1 MLTTSKLQKFS
12 IGCSAIAAAAFGGFV
27 QPASA
32 AEQFNPQGVQFDRDT
47 IVEFEF
53 LRSNNKAQST
63 FGVVN
68 LATGERTPLI
78 AETRATDK
86 PKGTNY
92 IGTPGKAVRK
102 PYAEFTFQSN
112 TAYGFYLESKVKGK
126 APVVVYSTPDKN
138 GGAQVVNFD
147 NDATALGSQGIK
159 MAWND
164 GVSSNSSFDAF
175 TVIAGGGVGCPCKAS
190 AALTTP
196 LPPEAPPAT
205 TRKRIRGRG

>member
-1 MLTTSKLQKFS
+1 MLKTAKLQKLS
-12 IGCSAIAAAAFGGFV
+12 IGCSAIAAAAFGSFV

-32 AEQFNPQGVQFDRDT
+32 AEQFNSQGVQFDRDT
-47 IVEFEF
+47 IIEFEF
-53 LRSNNKAQST
+53 LRSNNQAQST

-86 PKGTNY
+86 PKGKDYT
-92 IGTPGKAVRK
+92 GTAGKAVRK

-112 TAYGFYLESKVKGK
+112 TSYGFYLESKAKGK

-138 GGAQVVNFD
+138 GGAQLANFD
-147 NDATALGSQGIK
+147 NDVT
-159 MAWND
+159 
-164 GVSSNSSFDAF
+164 AF

-190 AALTTP
+190 SALTTP
-196 LPPEAPPAT
+196 LPPEAVPVRKYKKGPPA
-205 TRKRIRGRG
+205 RG

>member
-27 QPASA
+27 QPVSA
-32 AEQFNPQGVQFDRDT
+32 AEQFNTQGVQFDRDT

-53 LRSNNKAQST
+53 LKSNNQAQST

-86 PKGTNY
+86 PKGKNY
-92 IGTPGKAVRK
+92 TGTPGKAVRK

-112 TAYGFYLESKVKGK
+112 TAYGFYLESKMKGK

-138 GGAQVVNFD
+138 GGAQAVNFD

-164 GVSSNSSFDAF
+164 GVSSNSGFDAF

-196 LPPEAPPAT
+196 LPPEVSPT
-205 TRKRIRGRG
+205 VRKRPKARG